1 MNIKKELPTILGAC
15 LALIGTATAATITW
29 TGSGDGVSLFQ
40 EANWDAAGNT
50 LTGDYIPKG
59 PGTTPHD
66 LVINIAGSVGGTNGW
81 GGTLDLGND
90 GSLTVD
96 GAANYFRMSTTS
108 VLKNGTAY
116 FSAGNAN
123 FDFRGTWDNMN
134 VEIGNGIDVPTGTLA
149 LINGTTLDTQWLAYN
164 NVTLN
169 DASSVGIRGNGNVFQ
184 NGTIDFLDLDS
195 TLVFTGGKNV
205 ADVTSEHLSN
215 FTVNGEAAVLGTNIN
230 IFTDGGF
237 TTVQAVPEP
246 QTAALISGLLA
257 LTAIM
262 IRRRKG

>member
-1 MNIKKELPTILGAC
+1 
-15 LALIGTATAATITW
+15 
-29 TGSGDGVSLFQ
+29 
-40 EANWDAAGNT
+40 
-50 LTGDYIPKG
+50 
-59 PGTTPHD
+59 
-66 LVINIAGSVGGTNGW
+66 
-81 GGTLDLGND
+81 
-90 GSLTVD
+90 
-96 GAANYFRMSTTS
+96 
-108 VLKNGTAY
+108 
-116 FSAGNAN
+116 
-123 FDFRGTWDNMN
+123 
-134 VEIGNGIDVPTGTLA
+134 
-149 LINGTTLDTQWLAYN
+149 LDTQWLAYN